1 MLQQRP
7 TDLPAAPPP
16 PAAPAPAPAPAPAV
30 AGVVIGGQTQALT
43 GVPRTE
49 REYAALR
56 RRRSEL
62 SDQLTSA
69 SNRRSQLVRQIE
81 RMDPIA
87 REGVQQRIQL
97 LDQRILQLESDI
109 ALTGQQVA
117 ASTALVSSREPARPG
132 FPVNN
137 VRMNYTVIAL
147 AFTFAVLMPLAIA
160 IARLIWKRT
169 TAPVPHRSAST
180 EDSQRLLR
188 LEQAIDTIAIEV
200 ERVSEGQRYV
210 TQLMADGAHQR
221 VLEGAQGLGRER

>member
-1 MLQQRP
+1 MLQQHP
-7 TDLPAAPPP
+7 TPPPAPPAPAAPP
-16 PAAPAPAPAPAPAV
+16 APGV
-30 AGVVIGGQTQALT
+30 TGVVIGGQTQALT
-43 GVPRTE
+43 GVPKTA

-81 RMDPIA
+81 NMDPIA
-87 REGVQQRIQL
+87 RQGVQQRIQL

-109 ALTGQQVA
+109 AFTGQQVA
-117 ASTALVSSREPARPG
+117 ASTALLASSEPARPT

-137 VRMNYTVIAL
+137 VRMDYTAIVIV
-147 AFTFAVLMPLAIA
+147 FTLAVLMPIA
-160 IARLIWKRT
+160 VAMARLIWKRT
-169 TAPVPHRSAST
+169 TAPIPHRAGST

-188 LEQAIDTIAIEV
+188 LEQAIDTIAVEV

-221 VLEGAQGLGRER
+221 VLEAQGLGRDR

>member
-1 MLQQRP
+1 MLQQDP
-7 TDLPAAPPP
+7 TPPPAPPAPAAPPS
-16 PAAPAPAPAPAPAV
+16 PAV
-30 AGVVIGGQTQALT
+30 AGVVVGGQTQALT
-43 GVPRTE
+43 GVPRTA

-81 RMDPIA
+81 QMDPIA
-87 REGVQQRIQL
+87 RQGVQQRIQL

-117 ASTALVSSREPARPG
+117 ASTALIGSTEPARPT

-137 VRMNYTVIAL
+137 VKMNYTTIAVVFML
-147 AFTFAVLMPLAIA
+147 TVLMPVAIA
-160 IARLIWKRT
+160 VARLIWRRT
-169 TAPVPHRSAST
+169 TAPIPQRSGST

-221 VLEGAQGLGRER
+221 VLEAQGLGRDR

>member
-1 MLQQRP
+1 MPQQHP
-7 TDLPAAPPP
+7 TDIPAAPPA
-16 PAAPAPAPAPAPAV
+16 PAAPAPPPSPAV

-43 GVPRTE
+43 GVPRTA

-69 SNRRSQLVRQIE
+69 SNRRSELVRQIE

-87 REGVQQRIQL
+87 RQGVQQRIQL

-117 ASTALVSSREPARPG
+117 AATELVASSQPARPV

-137 VRMNYTVIAL
+137 MRMNYTVIAL
-147 AFTFAVLMPLAIA
+147 AFLFAVMMPIA
-160 IARLIWKRT
+160 VAVARLIWKRT
-169 TAPVPHRSAST
+169 TAPVPHRAAST

-210 TQLMADGAHQR
+210 TQLMAEGAHQR
-221 VLEGAQGLGRER
+221 VLEGVQPVGRER

>member
-1 MLQQRP
+1 MLQQHP
-7 TDLPAAPPP
+7 TDIPAPPP
-16 PAAPAPAPAPAPAV
+16 APAAPASPPAPAV
-30 AGVVIGGQTQALT
+30 AGVLVGGQTQALT
-43 GVPRTE
+43 GVPRTAK
-49 REYAALR
+49 EYAALR

-69 SNRRSQLVRQIE
+69 SSRRSQLVRQIE
-81 RMDPIA
+81 GMDPIA
-87 REGVQQRIQL
+87 RAGVQQRIEL

-117 ASTALVSSREPARPG
+117 AATDLVSTTQSSRPS

-137 VRMNYTVIAL
+137 ARMNYTVIAL
-147 AFTFAVLMPLAIA
+147 AFMFAVMMPIAIA

-169 TAPVPHRSAST
+169 TAPVPRRSAST

-210 TQLMADGAHQR
+210 TQLMAEGAHQR
-221 VLEGAQGLGRER
+221 VLEGTQVGSRER

>member
-1 MLQQRP
+1 MPQDP
-7 TDLPAAPPP
+7 TPPPPP
-16 PAAPAPAPAPAPAV
+16 PAPAAPASPAV
-30 AGVVIGGQTQALT
+30 AGVVVGGQTQALT
-43 GVPRTE
+43 GVPRTA
-49 REYAALR
+49 REYSALR

-81 RMDPIA
+81 SMDPIA
-87 REGVQQRIQL
+87 RQGVQQRIQL

-117 ASTALVSSREPARPG
+117 ASTALIGSTESARPT

-137 VRMNYTVIAL
+137 VRMNYTAIVIV
-147 AFTFAVLMPLAIA
+147 FTLAVLMPIA
-160 IARLIWKRT
+160 VAMARLIWKRT
-169 TAPVPHRSAST
+169 TAPIPHRGGSA

-188 LEQAIDTIAIEV
+188 LEQAIDTIAVEV

-221 VLEGAQGLGRER
+221 VLEAQGLGRDR